1 MAIDDGAALNYT
13 ALQTGI
19 PVYGSDEV
27 QVGTLRKVLDN
38 TRENIFD
45 GIELDRR
52 DGVRVF
58 VDAPEVARTAERA
71 LTLNIPASE
80 VDAYPA
86 MNAGGAPDKGP
97 SSFLG
102 RLFGR

>member
-1 MAIDDGAALNYT
+1 MAIDDGDALSYT

-27 QVGTLRKVLDN
+27 EAGTLTKVLDN
-38 TRENIFD
+38 ARERIFD
-45 GIELDRR
+45 GIELRR
-52 DGVRVF
+52 PDGATVF

-71 LTLNIPASE
+71 VTLNITAAAVDGYEAVKSGVLPAKPS
-80 VDAYPA
+80 
-86 MNAGGAPDKGP
+86 GGL
-97 SSFLG
+97 LG

>member
-1 MAIDDGAALNYT
+1 MAIDDGAALHYT
-13 ALQTGI
+13 ALAAGL

-38 TRENIFD
+38 AREQIFD
-45 GIELDRR
+45 GIEVDRR

-71 LTLNIPASE
+71 VTLTITASALDGYPPIKGGQSPAKSS
-80 VDAYPA
+80 
-86 MNAGGAPDKGP
+86 GGL
-97 SSFLG
+97 LG